1 MLILIFLV
9 FISWFFDFLLN
20 VVLHTMWTGLIWL
33 IHDVVLHVIDS
44 IFSAGDEAL
53 KLPFD
58 LKLIFIM
65 SFKNKKDK

>member
-9 FISWFFDFLLN
+9 FISWFFDLLLN

-53 KLPFD
+53 KLPLD

-65 SFKNKKDK
+65 RFKNKKDK

>member
-9 FISWFFDFLLN
+9 FISWFFDLLLN

-44 IFSAGDEAL
+44 IFSAGDKAL

-65 SFKNKKDK
+65 RFKNKKDK